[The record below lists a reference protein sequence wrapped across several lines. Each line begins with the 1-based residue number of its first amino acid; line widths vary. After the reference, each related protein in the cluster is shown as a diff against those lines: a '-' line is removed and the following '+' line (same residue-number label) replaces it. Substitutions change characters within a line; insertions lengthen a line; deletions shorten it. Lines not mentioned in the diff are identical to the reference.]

1 MFSFAMKAENKKKI
15 RYLIQLQG
23 CYSGFRERLVVLS
36 REPQGGTDNR

>member
-1 MFSFAMKAENKKKI
+1 MFLFAMKAKKKK

-36 REPQGGTDNR
+36 RDPQGGTDNG